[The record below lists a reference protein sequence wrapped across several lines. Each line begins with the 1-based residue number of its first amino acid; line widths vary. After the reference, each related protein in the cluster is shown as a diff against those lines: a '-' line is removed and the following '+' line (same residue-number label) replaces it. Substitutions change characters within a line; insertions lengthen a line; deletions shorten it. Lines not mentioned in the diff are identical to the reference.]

1 MLYSRKKINF
11 FSRFLTDYRSCQDS
25 DHKCGNGLCVPK
37 EKNCDGYYDCR
48 DKSDEKGCPGTHC
61 ELTDFRCKSGEK
73 CIAKYQ
79 KCNHRKECEDGSDEE
94 DCSKSETVQ

>member
-1 MLYSRKKINF
+1 MPYQRRKINF
-11 FSRFLTDYRSCQDS
+11 FPCFFADYRSCQDS

-37 EKNCDGYYDCR
+37 EKKCDGYYDCR

-94 DCSKSETVQ
+94 DCSKWETVQ